1 VRIPTLSGDVEIVM
15 ENPDHPSGAFDA
27 RYLAFLETIV
37 HLRPSLHRYCSR
49 MTGSVLDGEDVVQ
62 EALFEA
68 YRKLDRYDDARPLS
82 PWLFQIAH
90 NRCIAF
96 LRRRKVRVDAET
108 EGASADVVLPH
119 EPPGAAVGRAV
130 EHLVLVLPP
139 KERACVLLKDVFDY
153 SLEEIADLVG
163 STVGGVK
170 AALHRARAKLAS
182 SAAQSASTTH
192 RNDELMPL
200 VREYVHRFNE
210 RDWDGL
216 RQLIAA
222 DARVHV
228 ADRFSGLLA
237 DSPYFGRYARLTFPL
252 RAGLTE
258 VDGDPA
264 VIVYRMD
271 GGSWMPQS
279 IVRLE
284 IENDR
289 IARVVDYNHCPWVL
303 QSASIVGTAS

>member
-1 VRIPTLSGDVEIVM
+1 M
-15 ENPDHPSGAFDA
+15 ESPDQPSGAFGA

-49 MTGSVLDGEDVVQ
+49 MTGSVLDGEDVAQ

-68 YRKLDRYDDARPLS
+68 YRKLDRYDDTRPLA

-90 NRCIAF
+90 NRCVDF
-96 LRRRKVRVDAET
+96 LRRRQVRVDAEAAV
-108 EGASADVVLPH
+108 ASPDVVQPPELPG
-119 EPPGAAVGRAV
+119 PAVGRAV

-153 SLEEIADLVG
+153 SLDEIADLIG

-170 AALHRARAKLAS
+170 AALHRARAKLA
-182 SAAQSASTTH
+182 ASDGPSRSIER
-192 RNDELMPL
+192 RNDERMPL
-200 VREYVHRFNE
+200 VREYIHRFNE

-222 DARVHV
+222 DARVQV
-228 ADRFSGLLA
+228 ADRFSGRLA
-237 DSPYFGRYARLTFPL
+237 DSPYFGRYARMTIPL
-252 RAGLTE
+252 RAGLAD
-258 VDGDPA
+258 VDGEAA

-271 GGSWMPQS
+271 GGSWMLQS

-284 IENDR
+284 LDDGR
-289 IARVVDYNHCPWVL
+289 IVRVVDYNHCPWVL
-303 QSASIVGTAS
+303 QSASIVGIAS

>member
-1 VRIPTLSGDVEIVM
+1 M
-15 ENPDHPSGAFDA
+15 ESPDQPSGAFGA

-49 MTGSVLDGEDVVQ
+49 MTGSVLDGEDVAQ

-68 YRKLDRYDDARPLS
+68 YRKLDRYDDTRPLA

-90 NRCIAF
+90 NRCVDF
-96 LRRRKVRVDAET
+96 LRRRQVRVDAEAAV
-108 EGASADVVLPH
+108 ASPDVVQ
-119 EPPGAAVGRAV
+119 PPELSGPAVGRAV

-153 SLEEIADLVG
+153 SLDEIADLIG

-170 AALHRARAKLAS
+170 AALHRARAKLA
-182 SAAQSASTTH
+182 ASDGPSRSIER
-192 RNDELMPL
+192 RNDERMPL
-200 VREYVHRFNE
+200 VREYIHRFNE

-228 ADRFSGLLA
+228 ADRFSGRLA
-237 DSPYFGRYARLTFPL
+237 DSPYFGRYARMTIPL
-252 RAGLTE
+252 RAGLAD
-258 VDGDPA
+258 VDGEAA

-271 GGSWMPQS
+271 GGSWMLQS

-284 IENDR
+284 LDDGR
-289 IARVVDYNHCPWVL
+289 IVRVVDYNHCPWVL
-303 QSASIVGTAS
+303 QSASIVGIAS